1 MLLTAVETADC
12 PEATP
17 SAYRGVDAI
26 GSPVDLLNRR
36 SVLVGGIDGVK
47 MTLRQSLHS
56 RWDLGQARGTQH
68 ASGGVAVQNG
78 QFQPVTADKV
88 AGVL

>member
-36 SVLVGGIDGVK
+36 SVFVGGIDGVK
-47 MTLRQSLHS
+47 MTF
-56 RWDLGQARGTQH
+56 APEP
-68 ASGGVAVQNG
+68 
-78 QFQPVTADKV
+78 FTADV
-88 AGVL
+88 ILVRLEGRNTPPVV